1 MPAFLRS
8 EGPFSVY
15 DHSLRYSH
23 NNPTTAQGDETITD
37 KATLAAVKRHED
49 DLNSL

>member
-15 DHSLRYSH
+15 DHSLRYVH
-23 NNPTTAQGDETITD
+23 REPETCTD
-37 KATLAAVKRHED
+37 KATMAAVKRYEND
-49 DLNSL
+49 IELL